1 MSKVM
6 VIDDEY
12 VTVARLMDDL
22 KDADF
27 QTEFVSEI
35 TKGRERIDL
44 DPKAFVAVLID
55 IMFPGGDK
63 KLQEYER
70 LLAQHSAQSYLEA
83 RGQAL
88 GLYLHQKYPELPY
101 AYISLRPSAFV
112 ITGREFPSANS
123 NPPSPPGKPW
133 LLNKFDLITAGDIG
147 EQVTELIKQWPKPE
161 HEGGRNN
168 EPEVPA

>member
-1 MSKVM
+1 MPKGKVM
-6 VIDDEY
+6 VVDDEY

-27 QTEFVSEI
+27 QTEFISEI

-88 GLYLHQKYPELPY
+88 GLYLQQKYPELPY

-112 ITGREFPSANS
+112 ITEREFPSANS
-123 NPPSPPGKPW
+123 RPTEKPW
-133 LLNKFDLITAGDIG
+133 LLNKFDLIKVGDIG
-147 EQVTELIKQWPKPE
+147 EQVTELIKQWPKPQ
-161 HEGGRNN
+161 HEGGDKN
-168 EPEVPA
+168 EPEVLA